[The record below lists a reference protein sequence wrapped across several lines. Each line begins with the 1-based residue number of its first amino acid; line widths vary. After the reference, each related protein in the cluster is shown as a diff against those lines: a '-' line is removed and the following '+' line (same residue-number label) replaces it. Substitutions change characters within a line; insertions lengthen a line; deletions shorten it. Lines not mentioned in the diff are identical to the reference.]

1 MKINTISLK
10 NFRNYN
16 QCEVPLNSRIN
27 LFLGANG
34 QGKTSLLEAI
44 WFSINGKSYR
54 TSNAKNIISFSKK
67 SAELRMRT
75 TYRNSINEIKILID
89 ENKKKILV
97 NDKKIKNRAEL
108 KKSYQPFS

>member
-54 TSNAKNIISFSKK
+54 TPNAKNIISFPCDQHLSKR
-67 SAELRMRT
+67 EMN
-75 TYRNSINEIKILID
+75 YVIKCVKD
-89 ENKKKILV
+89 FY
-97 NDKKIKNRAEL
+97 
-108 KKSYQPFS
+108 S

>member
-67 SAELRMRT
+67 HLAALH
-75 TYRNSINEIKILID
+75 
-89 ENKKKILV
+89 
-97 NDKKIKNRAEL
+97 
-108 KKSYQPFS
+108 YQPLREADCAYKLRIIIILSWLVLT